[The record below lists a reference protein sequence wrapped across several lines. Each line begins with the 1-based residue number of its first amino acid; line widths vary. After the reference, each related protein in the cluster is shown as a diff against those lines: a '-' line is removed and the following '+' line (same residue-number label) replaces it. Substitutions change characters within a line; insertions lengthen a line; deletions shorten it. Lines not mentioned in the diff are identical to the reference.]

1 MAEYKVISSDSHVFE
16 PSDLWTSR
24 VEARFRERAPH
35 VVRREEDNTD
45 WWVCDGVKGVSG
57 GSGGSQAGK
66 RFVPEERDSMRF
78 GDVMENV
85 RPGAYLPE
93 EHLKD
98 LDLDGIDADVL
109 YPTQGLLLYSIPDG
123 ELLTVLCRAYND
135 WLAEFC
141 QPFPQRIK
149 GIAMLNV
156 DDVPESVRELERC
169 AKLGLCG
176 AMITVYPLEEHSYDS
191 PEYEPLWAAAQ
202 DLGLPLSLHIATNR
216 PAPNSPLVDLEAV
229 STAFLT
235 NVDYWVRMSLSHII
249 FSGVFERYPKLQI
262 GSVEQELAWVPHFL
276 ERMDYNFIQRPA
288 TGGRQ
293 KFKED
298 MLPSDYFR
306 RNVFL
311 SFQEDALGIRDRDII
326 GVDNILW
333 GSDYPHPECTFPNS
347 RQVLETILADCNEG
361 EKAKIVGGNTARI
374 YHFD

>member
-24 VEARFRERAPH
+24 VDARFRDRAPH

-135 WLAEFC
+135 
-141 QPFPQRIK
+141 
-149 GIAMLNV
+149 
-156 DDVPESVRELERC
+156 
-169 AKLGLCG
+169 
-176 AMITVYPLEEHSYDS
+176 
-191 PEYEPLWAAAQ
+191 
-202 DLGLPLSLHIATNR
+202 
-216 PAPNSPLVDLEAV
+216 
-229 STAFLT
+229 
-235 NVDYWVRMSLSHII
+235 
-249 FSGVFERYPKLQI
+249 
-262 GSVEQELAWVPHFL
+262 
-276 ERMDYNFIQRPA
+276 
-288 TGGRQ
+288 
-293 KFKED
+293 
-298 MLPSDYFR
+298 
-306 RNVFL
+306 
-311 SFQEDALGIRDRDII
+311 
-326 GVDNILW
+326 
-333 GSDYPHPECTFPNS
+333 
-347 RQVLETILADCNEG
+347 
-361 EKAKIVGGNTARI
+361 
-374 YHFD
+374 